1 MLSFDFFLAFY
12 IEWSYLKFASI
23 KVPLYAEG
31 VDDAFGSA
39 CFIKIN
45 SAT

>member
-1 MLSFDFFLAFY
+1 MEL
-12 IEWSYLKFASI
+12 LKCDSI
-23 KVPLYAEG
+23 KVQLYAEG

-45 SAT
+45 LQLKLETENLSFNL